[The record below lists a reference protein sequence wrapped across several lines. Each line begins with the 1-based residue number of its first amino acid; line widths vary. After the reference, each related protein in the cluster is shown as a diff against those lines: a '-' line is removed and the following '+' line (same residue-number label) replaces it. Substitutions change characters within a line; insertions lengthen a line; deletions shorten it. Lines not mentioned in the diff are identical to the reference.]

1 MKNLLNGLK
10 HFQDMTKKGYK
21 PEYILCRQI
30 ATYLKAQYPDVLF
43 RFDQA
48 GLNLSKTQAG
58 MNKAIQHSKGFPD
71 LMILEK
77 RAGYGGLFVELKR
90 EGARL
95 FKKNGEPATEHI
107 GDQIV
112 WINNLNKKGY
122 ATAFG
127 LGFDGVKKLID
138 NYLNLK

>member
-1 MKNLLNGLK
+1 MS
-10 HFQDMTKKGYK
+10 KKGYK

-71 LMILEK
+71 LMIFEK
-77 RAGYGGLFVELKR
+77 RACFGGLFIELKA
-90 EGARL
+90 EGAKL
-95 FKKNGEPATEHI
+95 FKRDGESAAEHI
-107 GDQIV
+107 KEQV
-112 WINNLNKKGY
+112 EWHNNLVSKGY
-122 ATAFG
+122 ASSFG
-127 LGFDGVKKLID
+127 VGFDETKKLID
-138 NYLNLK
+138 DYLNLKK